1 MSVRAGERLL
11 LGYVEGPA
19 SASANLKVYGVS
31 ASGLDDNREVRL
43 EVPTAAV
50 RQQQLNRRSG
60 VMT

>member
-1 MSVRAGERLL
+1 